1 MITPDWNLL
10 RAFHATATHGS
21 LSAGARALRLTQ
33 PTLSRQVQALEEA
46 LGVALFERIG
56 KRLVLTE
63 TGRALLDHVGPMGDA
78 AQAVALAAS
87 GRLQDMTGRVRI
99 SASDT
104 VATFLMPALLETIR
118 AAAPGLVLELW
129 SQNSLS
135 DLHGMEADIALRHAA
150 PDRAGLSGRELRG
163 SRARFYASRDWV
175 LRHGVPASPADLLAG
190 ALIGFDDTGRL
201 VAYLNGLGFRIAAED
216 FRLVSNS
223 SLVVLEMVRRGMG
236 VAPFL
241 DEIVADDPQ
250 LLPLWPGVTIPVPLW
265 LVSHEGLQ
273 ASPRIKLVLDMLSE
287 GLGAA

>member
-21 LSAGARALRLTQ
+21 LSAAARTLRLTQ
-33 PTLSRQVQALEEA
+33 PTLSRQVQALEED

-63 TGRALLDHVGPMGDA
+63 TGRALLDHVGPMGEA

-104 VATFLMPALLETIR
+104 VATFLMPPLLETIH

-135 DLHGMEADIALRHAA
+135 DLHRMEADIALRHAA
-150 PDRAGLSGRELRG
+150 PDRPGLSGRELRG
-163 SRARFYASRDWV
+163 SRARFYTSRDWIA
-175 LRHGVPASPADLLAG
+175 RHGSPATPADLPPA
-190 ALIGFDDTGRL
+190 ALLGFDDAERL
-201 VAYLNGLGFRIAAED
+201 AGYLTGLGFQIAAED

-241 DEIVADDPQ
+241 DEIVADDPR
-250 LLPLWPGVTIPVPLW
+250 LVPLWPDLAIPVPLW

-273 ASPRIKLVLDMLSE
+273 ASPRIRLVLDMLAE